1 MREEFRFVPLEQII
15 KSPEKYWAHVPK
27 EGSEIRKQETLPEH
41 TIRCEKYFQQI
52 GKEKCLPFIMEK
64 FRDYYLEG
72 AGEDAVGLFEELWQ
86 NVPVFHDAG
95 KINCYYQRDVLKNME
110 TPEDRSFIP
119 VGSHHSEVSAL
130 VYLDYYEKKIKN
142 IKTTEDRMKLR
153 TLMFCH
159 AYIISRHHSKLVS
172 FSDFMENYLYGR
184 LGRMYEEF
192 PGERYAVYEGE
203 FGLDEPKREKRYRW
217 IEKRLESQSKK
228 ESIWFYLYTK
238 LLYSVLV
245 ASDYYA
251 AAEYM
256 SGIEVQEHGSVNE
269 IEEFRKAFEETEV
282 SRKIREYERR
292 SYPKSAE
299 ELLESKEI
307 NDLRSEI
314 FLEAEQ
320 ALKSNWEDYIFFLEA
335 PTGSGKSN
343 TSMNLSFRLIEGN
356 PSLKKIYYVYP
367 FNTLVEQNLESLSK
381 VFENKK
387 ALMEQV
393 AVINSITPIKRKTH
407 KAEEMEE
414 EERIYEEA
422 LLDRQFLNDPV
433 ILTTHVSLFDTMF
446 GKTKESAFG
455 FHQLVGSVIVL
466 DEIQSYKNIIWGEI
480 ITFLKEMAELLNMKV
495 LIMSATLPNLGLL
508 TDSAEGICYLL
519 KERERYFGH
528 PCFKNR
534 VEVSYE
540 LLQKEFSTEI
550 LRDHVKTSILK
561 YKKILVE
568 FITKASASDFF
579 HMLQKESLD
588 AEILYMSGDDSI
600 VERKKMLDQIKHMGE
615 RPIILVA
622 TQVIEAGVDIDMD
635 VGYKNVAKFD
645 SEEQFMGRINRSCR
659 RFGKVY
665 FFLLDDPKRVY
676 GEDIRL
682 NQEFTL
688 RNEELREILRSKEFE
703 KYYGRVLEILKSNY
717 IEITG
722 KEGLEGFFEQ
732 AVGRLAFREVQERM
746 RLIDDDKWSMS
757 VYLAR
762 RLEIGDGTVID
773 GKEVWEAYKRLL
785 EDNSMAYARKMVMLS
800 EIRSRMNYFIYQ
812 IKKNSDLIYDEQV
825 GDIVYIEN
833 GEKYFENN
841 KLNRKKIQG
850 EIGEFVDFI

>member
-1 MREEFRFVPLEQII
+1 MQ
-15 KSPEKYWAHVPK
+15 K
-27 EGSEIRKQETLPEH
+27 
-41 TIRCEKYFQQI
+41 
-52 GKEKCLPFIMEK
+52 
-64 FRDYYLEG
+64 
-72 AGEDAVGLFEELWQ
+72 GL
-86 NVPVFHDAG
+86 A
-95 KINCYYQRDVLKNME
+95 KN
-110 TPEDRSFIP
+110 
-119 VGSHHSEVSAL
+119 
-130 VYLDYYEKKIKN
+130 N
-142 IKTTEDRMKLR
+142 
-153 TLMFCH
+153 
-159 AYIISRHHSKLVS
+159 
-172 FSDFMENYLYGR
+172 
-184 LGRMYEEF
+184 
-192 PGERYAVYEGE
+192 
-203 FGLDEPKREKRYRW
+203 
-217 IEKRLESQSKK
+217 
-228 ESIWFYLYTK
+228 
-238 LLYSVLV
+238 
-245 ASDYYA
+245 
-251 AAEYM
+251 
-256 SGIEVQEHGSVNE
+256 
-269 IEEFRKAFEETEV
+269 
-282 SRKIREYERR
+282 
-292 SYPKSAE
+292 
-299 ELLESKEI
+299 
-307 NDLRSEI
+307 LRSEI

-320 ALKSNWEDYIFFLEA
+320 ALKNNWENYIFFLEA

-387 ALMEQV
+387 ALMERV
-393 AVINSITPIKRKTH
+393 AVINSITPIKRKPH
-407 KAEEMEE
+407 KAEDMEE
-414 EERIYEEA
+414 EERFYEEA

-446 GKTKESAFG
+446 GETKESAFG
-455 FHQLVGSVIVL
+455 FHQLIGSVIVL

-480 ITFLKEMAELLNMKV
+480 ITFLKEMAEFLNMKV
-495 LIMSATLPNLGLL
+495 LIMSATLPNLGML

-528 PCFKNR
+528 PRFKNR

-540 LLQKEFSTEI
+540 LLQKEFSMEI
-550 LRDHVKTSILK
+550 LLDHVKTSMLK

-635 VGYKNVAKFD
+635 IGYKNLAKFD

-659 RFGKVY
+659 RFGSGKVY

-682 NQEFTL
+682 NQELTL
-688 RNEELREILRSKEFE
+688 RNEELREILVSKDFE
-703 KYYGRVLEILKSNY
+703 KYYRRVLEILKSNY
-717 IEITG
+717 MEITG

-732 AVGRLAFREVQERM
+732 SVGRLAFREVQERM
-746 RLIDDDKWSMS
+746 RLIDDDKWSIS

-762 RLEIGDGTVID
+762 RLEIEDID
-773 GKEVWEAYKRLL
+773 GKEVWEAYKSLL
-785 EDNSMAYARKMVMLS
+785 EDNSMAYARKMVLLS

-812 IKKNSDLIYDEQV
+812 IKKNSDLIYDEQI